1 MNMTDSKQALRQV
14 MRERRAQMDAAYARG
29 AAERIAGRVTGL
41 PEFRQARTILCYLSM
56 KHEVDTAGIIEVMWQ
71 AGKRLAVPALDADG
85 EYRPAWLDVQS
96 VMAVKSFGIR
106 EPEAPDWVGTACF
119 DLAILPGV
127 AFSPAGGR
135 LGHGRGYIDRL
146 LARLGTGA
154 GCKAGVCFQYQM
166 AAEVPA
172 GGSDVLMDVVVT
184 EEAVYRKTERFATEQ
199 ENETG
204 RRPE

>member
-1 MNMTDSKQALRQV
+1 MNMADSKQALRQV
-14 MRERRAQMDAAYARG
+14 MRDRRLQMDSAYARG

-41 PEFRQARTILCYLSM
+41 PEFRQARTILCYLAM
-56 KHEVDTAGIIEVMWQ
+56 KHEVETAGIIEVAWQ

-85 EYRPAWLDVQS
+85 EYRPAWLDVKS
-96 VMAVKSFGIR
+96 VMEVKAFGIR
-106 EPEAPDWVGTACF
+106 EPAVPDWVGNDGF

-127 AFSPAGGR
+127 AFSPDGGR

-146 LARLGTGA
+146 LARLGAGV
-154 GCKAGVCFQYQM
+154 GCKTGICFQYQM
-166 AAEVPA
+166 AAEVPT
-172 GGSDVLMDVVVT
+172 GGSDVLMDVVAT
-184 EEAVYRKTERFATEQ
+184 EDAVYRKTDRLVTEQ